1 MSLLGREFSIFS
13 FFWIS
18 FFRRCQFFSRM
29 MKSKIILKIDA
40 FLIFSTLK
48 KKIEERERTIQ
59 GKLVY
64 NFIATPIAMNFIL
77 AYIKL
82 SFTIS
87 LYFICSDFR
96 KYSYTSLQF
105 KKFILSKNSDFNKN
119 YT

>member
-1 MSLLGREFSIFS
+1 
-13 FFWIS
+13 
-18 FFRRCQFFSRM
+18 M
-29 MKSKIILKIDA
+29 MKSKIVLKIDA